1 MNRPHSS
8 GPDDP
13 EPIQPESWPDPPEPS
28 AARWEK
34 VRSGIHA
41 RLPVRAP
48 RKPWA
53 AVVTAAGIAAA
64 VLVAVGVWAAVNPA
78 TQPTVPVA
86 VATNPEPIDPLAEY
100 DVLPIATASDVMV
113 SAVRGNDI
121 QFGSIHHPIPD
132 VMPLMTGADVIV
144 LKGPAAGELSC
155 PDPDGMAVY
164 VMPSDK

>member
-13 EPIQPESWPDPPEPS
+13 EPIHSESWPDPPEPS

-41 RLPVRAP
+41 RLPRRTP

-53 AVVTAAGIAAA
+53 AVVTTAGIAAT
-64 VLVAVGVWAAVNPA
+64 VLVAFGLWVAMKP
-78 TQPTVPVA
+78 PTPPTAPVA
-86 VATNPEPIDPLAEY
+86 VVTNTEPIDPLAEY
-100 DVLPIATASDVMV
+100 DVLPVATASDVMV

-121 QFGSIHHPIPD
+121 QFGSINHPIPE
-132 VMPLMTGADVIV
+132 VMPLMTGADVSV
-144 LKGPAAGELSC
+144 LKGTAGELSC
-155 PDPDGMAVY
+155 PDAGGMAVY
-164 VMPSDK
+164 VMPEK